1 MEKKEISCQV
11 FLVVRTVAG
20 YGASDS
26 NQPLLQLGYDLKVP
40 PRLSVLRSECYCV
53 KSEAGENKQG
63 IRVPS

>member
-20 YGASDS
+20 CGASDS
-26 NQPLLQLGYDLKVP
+26 NQLLLQLGYDLKVP